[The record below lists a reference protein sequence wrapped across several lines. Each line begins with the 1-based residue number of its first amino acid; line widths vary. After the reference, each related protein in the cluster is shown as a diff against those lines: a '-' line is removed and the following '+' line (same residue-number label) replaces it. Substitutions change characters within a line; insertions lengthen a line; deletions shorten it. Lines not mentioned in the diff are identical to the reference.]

1 MFRAFSFPMSLERS
15 RNKDRLEAS
24 LAGLCELELLKQ
36 RQEYLVLS
44 ALQIGDHSP
53 GQRWAGGAPAA
64 HPPAPVSRA
73 QGDLTLRR
81 QLRLS
86 VSRPPPMKKPAV
98 GARVIT
104 VLARV
109 LDLLAG
115 AALRHVDQLC
125 PPDLNAAAQVCAPK
139 RGDTNSPDCLRPP
152 SRTDTLSVTGVTG
165 DQHVTI
171 QLPVHS
177 SSDMPTCL
185 TPSSVDMLRAPLY
198 FQRRVSANPSSGL
211 SRADN
216 SLKGTPWALMASL
229 EQQVGELRVDAE
241 TAYAE
246 PPSDV
251 GDSRPSSGFYEL
263 SEGPSPVGL
272 SDSSVFREFQP
283 SYSSRAGG
291 PSDARVSYASERPK
305 SVGDLFVANREG
317 LLDSGPRT
325 MVPRSFSA
333 PYPRSLEGISEGTAA
348 EEDRWPWDP
357 PYLGE
362 FEEDQLY
369 PGDQPTSEDIQQAH
383 RVENYILGLIQRRAL
398 PLRPSKPRTN
408 LNSEPHK
415 GLARQNS
422 LCRRPL
428 EPGPK
433 PTPLA
438 AVRPASLD
446 YPCSA
451 ALEPTSS
458 DQESPEHYQGY
469 AMHRSPPV
477 DDQMVSAQYIP
488 AQQACRAQQSSRN
501 SSQRSSGK
509 PGKSRA
515 EVVRYSPERCNPR
528 PKGTPKKCRFTEDKP
543 TPRKPG
549 RKACRSQSENS
560 LFGQRVALDRKYNT
574 IDRDGGARGCQ
585 SRQRRQQ
592 PGNTCYRKWR
602 STLEISQDEGEIL
615 PGNQAPRRLRK
626 LPRQPPPYP
635 YNHPYPETDF
645 QERAPLC
652 RPEEGYPAPCLGDS
666 ESSLSEADSPGS
678 SSLSSDSDESG
689 GLVWPQQLP
698 PQLARPPSPSSPP
711 CGPQPKAFI
720 KIKASHAL
728 KKKILRFRTG
738 SLKVMTTV

>member
-81 QLRLS
+81 QL
-86 VSRPPPMKKPAV
+86 
-98 GARVIT
+98 
-104 VLARV
+104 
-109 LDLLAG
+109 
-115 AALRHVDQLC
+115 
-125 PPDLNAAAQVCAPK
+125 
-139 RGDTNSPDCLRPP
+139 
-152 SRTDTLSVTGVTG
+152 
-165 DQHVTI
+165 
-171 QLPVHS
+171 
-177 SSDMPTCL
+177 
-185 TPSSVDMLRAPLY
+185 
-198 FQRRVSANPSSGL
+198 
-211 SRADN
+211 N

-428 EPGPK
+428 EPGYHQGGHGAISPSYEGPTWGCRSLDEDGYTGMPLNSDESFSYIYSRPK

-469 AMHRSPPV
+469 AMHRSPPA

-560 LFGQRVALDRKYNT
+560 LFGQRMALDRKYNT

-626 LPRQPPPYP
+626 PPRQPPPYP

-652 RPEEGYPAPCLGDS
+652 RPEEGYPTPCLGDS